1 MKKSCTSLCLILI
14 LFLVAC
20 KKETIVLPKTN
31 DNYDAETDYNGL
43 SDMEILGKKLFFDKS
58 LSNPG
63 GQSCA
68 SCHSIKDG
76 FTDPNHTAFSRGIV
90 NTLIGIRNAPSIAY
104 MKYSSALYYNNVDST
119 YMGGFFWDGRVNSLE
134 AQAMKPL
141 LNPIEMNNTSLTQIY
156 NKLQNVSY
164 SDLFV
169 KIYGSGAFDD
179 STATVQFAL
188 SAISAYERS
197 SQVNSFSS
205 KYDAYLNGEAQLNAQ
220 ELRGLALFNDTAKG
234 NCAACHPSDGDNNF
248 GVALFT
254 DFSYDNIGVPHNSSS
269 PSPGPDFGLG
279 AYLSNASV
287 NGQFKVPTLRNV
299 GVTAPYFHNGVF
311 NTLEEVVTFYARRDS
326 VGLFAPPEVNQN
338 VNKDE
343 LGKLPLNDQEIKDI
357 AAFLRT
363 LTDGYKR

>member
-1 MKKSCTSLCLILI
+1 MRSD
-14 LFLVAC
+14 
-20 KKETIVLPKTN
+20 EP
-31 DNYDAETDYNGL
+31 YDAEHDYAGL
-43 SDMEILGKKLFFDKS
+43 SEMEILGKKLFFDAS
-58 LSNPG
+58 LSSPV
-63 GQSCA
+63 GQSCS

-76 FTDPNHTAFSRGIV
+76 FTDPGHTAFSKGVI
-90 NTLIGIRNAPSIAY
+90 NTLMGSRSAPSIAY
-104 MKYSSALYYNNVDST
+104 MKYSSALYYNTVDST
-119 YMGGFFWDGRVNSLE
+119 YMGGFFWDGHVNSLE

-156 NKLQNVSY
+156 SKLQNVSY
-164 SDLFV
+164 TDLFY

-197 SQVNSFSS
+197 KQVNSFSS
-205 KYDAYLNGEAQLNAQ
+205 KFDAYLNGEAQLNAQ

-234 NCAACHPSDGDNNF
+234 NCAACHPSDGDNSF
-248 GVALFT
+248 GVPLFT
-254 DFSYDNIGVPHNSSS
+254 DFSYDNIGVPHNPAS
-269 PSPGPDFGLG
+269 PSPGPDYGLG
-279 AYLSNASV
+279 SYLGNPSV

-311 NTLEEVVTFYARRDS
+311 NTLDEVVKFYARRDS

-343 LGKLPLNDQEIKDI
+343 LGKLNLSDQEIQDI
-357 AAFLRT
+357 AAFLNT
-363 LTDGYKR
+363 LTDGYKK

>member
-1 MKKSCTSLCLILI
+1 MNKAFALLL
-14 LFLVAC
+14 LFIALTAC
-20 KKETIVLPKTN
+20 KKETVEPPVTYN
-31 DNYDAETDYNGL
+31 NYDAETDYEGL

-76 FTDPNHTAFSRGIV
+76 FTDPNHTAFSFGAISALV
-90 NTLIGIRNAPSIAY
+90 GTRNAPSIAY
-104 MKYSSALYYNNVDST
+104 MKYSSALYYNNIDST
-119 YMGGFFWDGRVNSLE
+119 YMGGFFWDGRANSLE
-134 AQAMKPL
+134 AQAIKPL

-164 SDLFV
+164 ADLFI

-197 SQVNSFSS
+197 AQVNSFSS
-205 KYDAYLNGEAQLNAQ
+205 KYDAWLNGEAQLTMQ

-234 NCAACHPSDGDNNF
+234 NCAACHPSDGDNSF
-248 GVALFT
+248 GVPLFT
-254 DFSYDNIGVPHNSSS
+254 DFSYDNIGVPHNPLS
-269 PSPGPDFGLG
+269 PMPGPDYGLG
-279 AYLSNASV
+279 AHISNPLL
-287 NGQFKVPTLRNV
+287 NGKFKVPTLRNIAL
-299 GVTAPYFHNGVF
+299 TAPYFHNGLF
-311 NTLEEVVTFYARRDS
+311 NTLEDVVKFYARRDS

-338 VNKDE
+338 VNKNE
-343 LGKLPLNDQEIKDI
+343 LGNLNLSDQEIKDI
-357 AAFLRT
+357 AAFLNT